1 MLIMSVLTAD
11 CCNDAVPVSINPIP
25 RLCAAARCLVAAVAG
40 AALQPDRLQPP
51 QPQQAHIQ
59 HTSGQGSFTPPQP
72 LSSRGQGLCWRVWW
86 WCVMCPMSV
95 YLRSCVPVCVCRV
108 PSVYPEICGQ
118 SSAAVTILLCC
129 IQARGGR
136 VPRRARKG
144 LAPCRAT
151 AEPPRR
157 AGGSS
162 RAAAAGPSGATT
174 YLQSEPSPTQRI
186 LNTTHSKFQ
195 ILPIALIW

>member
-1 MLIMSVLTAD
+1 MCSSAVSGGGGGGGRTA
-11 CCNDAVPVSINPIP
+11 A
-25 RLCAAARCLVAAVAG
+25 RQTAAATAPAG
-40 AALQPDRLQPP
+40 PHP
-51 QPQQAHIQ
+51 AHQ
-59 HTSGQGSFTPPQP
+59 RPGQLHTPPP
-72 LSSRGQGLCWRVWW
+72 LTSRGQELCWRVWW

-95 YLRSCVPVCVCRV
+95 YLRSCVPVCLCRV

>member
-1 MLIMSVLTAD
+1 MLIMSELWAD
-11 CCNDAVPVSINPIP
+11 CCSDAVPVSSNPIP
-25 RLCAAARCLVAAVAG
+25 RLCGAAAPCLVAAVAR
-40 AALQPDRLQPP
+40 AACSQTAAAATAPAGPHQGR
-51 QPQQAHIQ
+51 
-59 HTSGQGSFTPPQP
+59 GSFTPSNPS
-72 LSSRGQGLCWRVWW
+72 LAGVRG
-86 WCVMCPMSV
+86 CVGEHGGGV
-95 YLRSCVPVCVCRV
+95 SCVRSRFICVVVCLCVCRV
-108 PSVYPEICGQ
+108 PSVYLEICGQ

-129 IQARGGR
+129 IQAAGGR

-195 ILPIALIW
+195 ILPITLIW

>member
-1 MLIMSVLTAD
+1 MQFQSPLIPFPGCVQQRGVWWRRWRGPHCSQTD
-11 CCNDAVPVSINPIP
+11 CSRHSPSRPTSSTP
-25 RLCAAARCLVAAVAG
+25 AARAASH
-40 AALQPDRLQPP
+40 PP
-51 QPQQAHIQ
+51 N
-59 HTSGQGSFTPPQP
+59 P
-72 LSSRGQGLCWRVWW
+72 LTSRGQGLCWRVWW

-95 YLRSCVPVCVCRV
+95 YLRSCVPVCLCRV

>member
-1 MLIMSVLTAD
+1 MLIMSVLWAD
-11 CCNDAVPVSINPIP
+11 CCSDAVPVSSNPIP
-25 RLCAAARCLVAAVAG
+25 RLCGAAAPCLVAAVAR
-40 AALQPDRLQPP
+40 AACSQTHCSRHSPSRPTSGPGQLHTLQPVF
-51 QPQQAHIQ
+51 
-59 HTSGQGSFTPPQP
+59 G
-72 LSSRGQGLCWRVWW
+72 RGQGLCWRVWW
-86 WCVMCPMSV
+86 WCVMCPKSV
-95 YLRSCVPVCVCRV
+95 YLRSCVPACLCRV

-129 IQARGGR
+129 IQAAGGR

-195 ILPIALIW
+195 ILPITLIW